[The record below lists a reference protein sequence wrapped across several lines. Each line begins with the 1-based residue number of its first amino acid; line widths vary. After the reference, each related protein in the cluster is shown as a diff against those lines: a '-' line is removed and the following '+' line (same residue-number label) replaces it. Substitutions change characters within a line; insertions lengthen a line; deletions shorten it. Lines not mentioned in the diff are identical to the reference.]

1 LRATPLTTMAKPI
14 SLIRWCS
21 GSMDRPRPRNL
32 RRSDWLFVLDG
43 LPPAVDAAVFLSA
56 PDLDGQVS
64 QVDELRLPWESRL
77 LLGTGCGTQRSR
89 STSPSTDPVWPVTC
103 RQR

>member
-43 LPPAVDAAVFLSA
+43 LPPAVDAAVGFAARRYTTRTFSA
-56 PDLDGQVS
+56 TLNALMS
-64 QVDELRLPWESRL
+64 A
-77 LLGTGCGTQRSR
+77 RSSVMFHR
-89 STSPSTDPVWPVTC
+89 AWNV
-103 RQR
+103 